1 MISFAEHDD
10 KPFVVAGI
18 LEKTGTPVDRTVHVS
33 LEAIEA
39 IHVDWQS
46 GAQIPGQTVSAD
58 EVREMDL
65 TPNALT
71 AAFVGLK
78 SKLSTFKLQRG
89 DQRVFRG
96 TSFRDPAGCCPS
108 GALGD

>member
-1 MISFAEHDD
+1 
-10 KPFVVAGI
+10 
-18 LEKTGTPVDRTVHVS
+18 VHVS

-46 GAQIPGQTVSAD
+46 GAQIPGQAVSAD
-58 EVREMDL
+58 DVRNMDL
-65 TPNALT
+65 TPGAIT

-89 DQRVFRG
+89 INEYAAEPLSAILPGAALQHC
-96 TSFRDPAGCCPS
+96 SSS
-108 GALGD
+108 GP